1 MPATKNLPTLVNR
14 RTALLLALG
23 AAGAL
28 GACSTTQIVT
38 SWKDPSFAGPPLKKV
53 MVMGISRQATVRRVF
68 ENTFVAS
75 LGEAGVAAVASHASL
90 PQDGP
95 PDREAVAQAVRE
107 AAVDGIIVSRVIGR
121 EREVRRDTQLE
132 LVPMRSLHPGLG
144 RAWVRVYEPREIEI
158 VRLVAETTVYRASD
172 GLLLWSGM
180 TESLEPSNWETATK
194 GFARSAIEGLK
205 QAAVL

>member
-1 MPATKNLPTLVNR
+1 MTATTNPPTLVNR

-28 GACSTTQIVT
+28 GACSTTRIVT
-38 SWKDPSFAGPPLKKV
+38 SWKALSLAGPPLKNV

-75 LGEAGVAAVASHASL
+75 LGEAGVAAVASHVSL

-107 AAVDGIIVSRVIGR
+107 AAVDGIVVSRVIGR

-158 VRLVAETTVYRASD
+158 GRLVAETTVYRPTD
-172 GLLLWSGM
+172 GLLLG
-180 TESLEPSNWETATK
+180 A
-194 GFARSAIEGLK
+194 GLTG
-205 QAAVL
+205 AL